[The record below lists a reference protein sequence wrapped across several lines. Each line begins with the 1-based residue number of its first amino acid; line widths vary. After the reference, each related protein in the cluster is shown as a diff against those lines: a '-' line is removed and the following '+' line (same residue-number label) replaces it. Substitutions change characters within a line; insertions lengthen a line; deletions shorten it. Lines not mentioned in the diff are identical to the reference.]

1 MKIIFW
7 GTPEYS
13 IKSLENLIASK
24 HKILAV
30 VTQPD
35 RKRSR
40 GNKLIPSPIKKI
52 SIDNNI
58 PVLCPEY
65 IKNNT
70 SFIEDLKSLN
80 CDIFFVVAYGK
91 ILSKEILDI
100 PKYGAWNSHAS
111 LLPRWRGAAPI
122 QWALLSGDLFTGI
135 GIMKMEEGLDTGD
148 ILIEEKIKIDDA
160 DNLDS
165 LTNKLSLLSADL
177 ILKALD
183 LISNNLNDKL
193 ETTPQS
199 KTAREIKYARLIN
212 KSDYELNLC
221 QKAIDIKR
229 KVNGLYPMTYI
240 KYQNQIVKI
249 LKVRLIKDNEFK
261 NNLEISKINNNSQP
275 GTIIGVI
282 KNEGLVLTTLSKP
295 IVIQGIKIEGK
306 KNSNGNQLIQQ
317 LKPII
322 GQQFI

>member
-13 IKSLENLIASK
+13 VKSLENLISSK

-52 SIDNNI
+52 SLDNNI

-65 IKNNT
+65 IKNNK
-70 SFIEDLKSLN
+70 SFITDLKKLN
-80 CDIFFVVAYGK
+80 CDIFVVVAYGR

-111 LLPRWRGAAPI
+111 LLPKWRGAAPI

-135 GIMKMEEGLDTGD
+135 GIMRMEEGLDTGD
-148 ILIEEKIKIDDA
+148 ILIEEKIKIDAD

-165 LTNKLSLLSADL
+165 LTNKLSLLSAKL
-177 ILKALD
+177 LLKALD
-183 LISNNLNDKL
+183 HISNNQKNKLN
-193 ETTPQS
+193 TTPQS
-199 KTAREIKYARLIN
+199 KTKRELKYARLIN
-212 KSDYELNLC
+212 KSDYELKLNK
-221 QKAIDIKR
+221 KAIDIKR
-229 KVNGLYPMTYI
+229 KVNGLFPKAYI
-240 KYQNQIVKI
+240 KYKSLIVKI
-249 LKVRLIKDNEFK
+249 LKVRVIKANEL
-261 NNLEISKINNNSQP
+261 NNNFEISKINNNSKP
-275 GTIIGVI
+275 GMIIGVI
-282 KNEGLVLTTLSKP
+282 KNEGLVLTTLSEP
-295 IVIQGIKIEGK
+295 IVIAEIKIEGK
-306 KNSNGNQLIQQ
+306 KTSKGNQLIQQ
-317 LKPII
+317 LKAKI
-322 GQQFI
+322 GEQFI